1 MENVSQAQ
9 WRGLCCV
16 SAWSP
21 QALVWAKARQHCS
34 PPTDGVNL
42 DQRASNQGPVP
53 PGIFSDGWLTGISF
67 HIPNLDLCSF
77 PDWPAWE
84 SVCSGGADSAFS
96 PPCSQWLFSHLTK
109 EKHSSHQILT
119 SLVHGSGRSSP
130 LLARPRILS
139 NIGVTAEKVDDFNN
153 WVRNPLASQV
163 AYNS

>member
-1 MENVSQAQ
+1 MIHILMNNPEIIWELEVSPKSSKKDEIIVCMFL
-9 WRGLCCV
+9 WWVFWYFRNI
-16 SAWSP
+16 WS
-21 QALVWAKARQHCS
+21 
-34 PPTDGVNL
+34 
-42 DQRASNQGPVP
+42 
-53 PGIFSDGWLTGISF
+53 IFSDGWLTGISF
-67 HIPNLDLCSF
+67 HIPNLDLSSF
-77 PDWPAWE
+77 PDWPARE

-96 PPCSQWLFSHLTK
+96 PPRSQWLFSHLTK